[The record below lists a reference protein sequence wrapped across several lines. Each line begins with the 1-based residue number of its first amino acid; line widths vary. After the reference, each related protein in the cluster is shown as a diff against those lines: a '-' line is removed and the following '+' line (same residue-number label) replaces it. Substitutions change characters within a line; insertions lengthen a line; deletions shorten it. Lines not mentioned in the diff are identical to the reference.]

1 MSSIEAIN
9 QYLNP
14 DKTILIPVLNTGSH
28 ASFGLA
34 LALQKMLQAK
44 GANVKVVV
52 EDKTQYDYLDFLDQ
66 TEVEVGFPAGRES
79 ILSLDI
85 SKNQIE
91 SLKYEIEGDKLN
103 IYLTTERGPITLHD
117 VMVSDTGVAPD
128 LIVTVG
134 IPKLRNLGTLYT
146 SNPEVFFK
154 TPIVNLD
161 NTFENKA
168 FGKINIIEIG
178 MPLLSQLIYEFAGT
192 LGLSISDGA
201 TELMFALMEE
211 TNNFQGSNTPP
222 VAYQLAS
229 ELVEKGAKRD
239 KIIET
244 LYRSKPLSMLKLM
257 GRTMAHANYFPLG
270 GKLEGKEIFYTKLY
284 PHDFE
289 KTDTTEDDISAMAR
303 ELSEHIPLSA
313 IGINIMI
320 ETGNSI
326 KTGYAVF
333 RDPIIVDKVMHILG
347 GSLVRGVIKYSF
359 PTEKDV
365 HSAIEEAN
373 ILIVEGLFEGYL

>member
-1 MSSIEAIN
+1 MSSIDAIN

-28 ASFGLA
+28 TSFGLA

-44 GANVKVVV
+44 GAKVNVVV
-52 EDKTQYDYLDFLDQ
+52 EDKSQYAYLDFLDQ
-66 TEVEVGFPAGRES
+66 SEVEVGFPAGRES
-79 ILSLDI
+79 VLSLDI

-91 SLKYEIEGDKLN
+91 SLKYEVEGDKLN
-103 IYLTTERGPITLHD
+103 IFLTTERGHIALDDLT
-117 VMVSDTGVAPD
+117 VSDTGVTPD
-128 LIVTVG
+128 LIITIG

-178 MPLLSQLIYEFAGT
+178 MSLMSQLVYEFANT
-192 LGLSISDGA
+192 LGLDISVGA

-211 TNNFQGSNTPP
+211 TNNFQGANTPP

-229 ELVEKGAKRD
+229 ELVEEGAKRD
-239 KIIET
+239 KVIET

-257 GRTMAHANYFPLG
+257 GRTMAHANYFPLSG
-270 GKLEGKEIFYTKLY
+270 ALEGKEIFYTKLY

-289 KTDTTEDDISAMAR
+289 KTDTTEEDIAAMTR

-313 IGINIMI
+313 IGINIMV

-333 RDPIIVDKVMHILG
+333 RDPIIVDKVMHVLG

-365 HSAIEEAN
+365 HAAAEEAN
-373 ILIVEGLFEGYL
+373 VLIAEALFE

>member
-1 MSSIEAIN
+1 MSSIDAIN

-28 ASFGLA
+28 TSFGLA

-44 GANVKVVV
+44 GAKVNVVV
-52 EDKTQYDYLDFLDQ
+52 EDKSQYAYLDFLDQ
-66 TEVEVGFPAGRES
+66 SEVEVGFPAGRES
-79 ILSLDI
+79 VLSLDI

-91 SLKYEIEGDKLN
+91 SLKYEVEGDKLN
-103 IYLTTERGPITLHD
+103 IFLTTERGHIALEDLTI
-117 VMVSDTGVAPD
+117 SDTGVSPD
-128 LIVTVG
+128 LIITIG

-178 MPLLSQLIYEFAGT
+178 MSLMSQLVYEFANT
-192 LGLSISDGA
+192 LGLDISVGA

-211 TNNFQGSNTPP
+211 TNNFQGANTPP

-239 KIIET
+239 KVIET

-257 GRTMAHANYFPLG
+257 GRTMAHANYFPLSG
-270 GKLEGKEIFYTKLY
+270 ALEGKEIFYTKLY

-289 KTDTTEDDISAMAR
+289 KTDTTEDDIAAMTR

-313 IGINIMI
+313 IGINIMV

-333 RDPIIVDKVMHILG
+333 RNPVIVDKVMHVLG

-365 HSAIEEAN
+365 HAAAEEAN
-373 ILIVEGLFEGYL
+373 VLIAEALFE

>member
-1 MSSIEAIN
+1 MSSIDAIN

-28 ASFGLA
+28 TSFGLA

-44 GANVKVVV
+44 GAKVNVVV
-52 EDKTQYDYLDFLDQ
+52 EDKTQYEYLNFIDQ
-66 TEVEVGFPAGRES
+66 SEVEVGFPAGRES

-85 SKNQIE
+85 SKNPIE
-91 SLKYEIEGDKLN
+91 SLKYEVEGDKLN
-103 IYLTTERGPITLHD
+103 IFLTTERGHIALDDLT
-117 VMVSDTGVAPD
+117 VSDTGAAPD
-128 LIVTVG
+128 LIITIG

-146 SNPEVFFK
+146 SNPEIFFK

-178 MPLLSQLIYEFAGT
+178 MSLMSQLVYEFANT
-192 LGLSISDGA
+192 LGLDISVGA

-211 TNNFQGSNTPP
+211 TNNFQGANTPP

-239 KIIET
+239 AIIET

-257 GRTMAHANYFPLG
+257 GRTMAHANYFSLSG
-270 GKLEGKEIFYTKLY
+270 ALEGKEIFYTKLY

-289 KTDTTEDDISAMAR
+289 KTDTTEDDIAAMTR

-333 RDPIIVDKVMHILG
+333 REPVVVDKAMHVLG

-365 HSAIEEAN
+365 HAAIEEAN
-373 ILIVEGLFEGYL
+373 ILLAEALFE

>member
-1 MSSIEAIN
+1 MSSIDSIN

-28 ASFGLA
+28 ANFGLA

-44 GANVKVVV
+44 GAKVNVVV
-52 EDKTQYDYLDFLDQ
+52 EDKSQYEYLDFLNQ

-79 ILSLDI
+79 VVSLDI

-91 SLKYEIEGDKLN
+91 SLKYEVEGDKLN
-103 IYLTTERGPITLHD
+103 IYLTTERGHISLD
-117 VMVSDTGVAPD
+117 DLEVSDMGVAPD
-128 LIVTVG
+128 LIMTVG
-134 IPKLRNLGTLYT
+134 VPKLRNLGSLYT

-178 MPLLSQLIYEFAGT
+178 MNLMSQLVYEFANT
-192 LGLSISDGA
+192 LGLDISVGA

-239 KIIET
+239 QIIET
-244 LYRSKPLSMLKLM
+244 LYRSKPLNMLKLM
-257 GRTMAHANYFPLG
+257 GRTMAHANYFPLSG
-270 GKLEGKEIFYTKLY
+270 ALDGKEIFYTKLY

-289 KTDTTEDDISAMAR
+289 KTDTTEEDIAAMTR

-313 IGINIMI
+313 VGINIMI

-333 RDPIIVDKVMHILG
+333 RDSVIVDKVMHILG

-365 HSAIEEAN
+365 HAAVEEAN
-373 ILIVEGLFEGYL
+373 VLIAESLFE